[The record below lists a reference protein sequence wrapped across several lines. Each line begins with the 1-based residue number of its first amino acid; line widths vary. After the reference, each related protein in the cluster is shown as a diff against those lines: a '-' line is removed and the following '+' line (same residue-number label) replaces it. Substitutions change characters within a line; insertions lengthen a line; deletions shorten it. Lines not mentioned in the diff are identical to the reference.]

1 MPRNTA
7 KSKSCASFLN
17 NKILHK
23 FTFNSVNLVSPALGI
38 INSNIQHNSEE
49 LFTLNVTLKN
59 ISSAYK
65 SKRNQPQL

>member
-17 NKILHK
+17 NKILRK